1 MIAYSSQF
9 AKYWCFA
16 FITSIAACSST
27 PAPKDWSANTFSGQQ
42 SATKY
47 LLLGETKKAQAAISQ
62 LRKDLA
68 ATARTDL
75 AAKTELALCAIEQAS
90 LKMPPCEAFEKLKID
105 ALPAE
110 LAYAQFLSGQWV
122 GLQVA
127 LLPEQYQA
135 MVQHSQPESQL
146 IAIKSPI
153 SRLIAGSV
161 LLQKNQLSAKS
172 LELMVDT
179 ASQEGWRK
187 PVLAWLNIQFNIFE
201 KNNATEQA
209 QQIKRRIQMLEQTLY

>member
-9 AKYWCFA
+9 AKYLCFA

-47 LLLGETKKAQAAISQ
+47 LLLGESKKAQAAISQ

-105 ALPAE
+105 AQASE
-110 LAYAQFLSGQWV
+110 LAYAHFLSGEWL
-122 GLQVA
+122 GLQNT
-127 LLPEQYQA
+127 LLPPQYQS
-135 MVQHSQPESQL
+135 MVVHPAPESQL
-146 IAIKSPI
+146 IAIESPI

-161 LLQKNQLSAKS
+161 LLQRNQLSAQG
-172 LELMVDT
+172 LELMVNT

-187 PVLAWLNIQFNIFE
+187 PVLAWLNVQLNIFE
-201 KNNATEQA
+201 KNNDTVRANQV
-209 QQIKRRIQMLEQTLY
+209 KRRIQMLEQTLY

>member
-1 MIAYSSQF
+1 MIAKSSIF
-9 AKYWCFA
+9 AKYSGLALC
-16 FITSIAACSST
+16 ISIAACSST

-47 LLLGETKKAQAAISQ
+47 LLLGETKKAQAAINQ

-105 ALPAE
+105 AQASE
-110 LAYAQFLSGQWV
+110 LAYAQFLSGEWL
-122 GLQVA
+122 GLQNT
-127 LLPEQYQA
+127 LLPPQYQS
-135 MVQHSQPESQL
+135 MVVHPAPESQL
-146 IAIKSPI
+146 IAIESPI

-161 LLQKNQLSAKS
+161 LLQRNQLSAQG
-172 LELMVDT
+172 LELMVYT

-187 PVLAWLNIQFNIFE
+187 PVLAWLNVQLNIFE
-201 KNNATEQA
+201 KNNDTVRANQV
-209 QQIKRRIQMLEQTLY
+209 KRRIQMLEQTLY